1 MKKSAKRKP
10 SKGRNTGAYTPDP
23 LFTAVTKS
31 LPATL
36 GFAALAV
43 AMGILFILLLGD
55 TTPVSREE
63 AIAYEGEFARYEVG
77 HNDRD
82 LCFTDGSNFDV
93 YPHTE
98 TNAFQETMKSLE
110 EGTKLWILVHPH
122 SDYVIEI
129 RTETEELMNFE
140 ESQIDIDRYMIG
152 YKVIGGFM
160 IFAGVFVGFYGIW
173 SQIAHRKEE
182 KRSETRRKKQKKT
195 ADTGLSE
202 TGLRR
207 ADTTVKHRV
216 LLEAT
221 VDGYRICYRRVR
233 KVNELV
239 VNGIVYDEMK
249 AALEFPHD
257 LTVTLDGHRIHA
269 GLDEDDFSYIIVD
282 GRRIAEKKRWI

>member
-1 MKKSAKRKP
+1 MKKNAKRKP
-10 SKGRNTGAYTPDP
+10 PKERNASAYTPDP
-23 LFTAVTKS
+23 LFTAVIST

-55 TTPVSREE
+55 TTPVPREE

-110 EGTKLWILVHPH
+110 AGTKLWILVHPH

-129 RTETEELMNFE
+129 KTETEELMNFE

-173 SQIAHRKEE
+173 SQIAHRKEQ

-195 ADTGLSE
+195 ADAGLSE

-249 AALEFPHD
+249 AVVEFPHD

>member
-1 MKKSAKRKP
+1 MKQKTKKQHTSP
-10 SKGRNTGAYTPDP
+10 YTPDP
-23 LFTAVTKS
+23 LFTTVTKS

-36 GFAALAV
+36 GFAVFAIV
-43 AMGILFILLLGD
+43 MGILFILLLGD
-55 TTPVSREE
+55 TTPVPREE

-173 SQIAHRKEE
+173 SKIAHRKEQ

-195 ADTGLSE
+195 ADAGLPE

-221 VDGYRICYRRVR
+221 VYGYRICYRRVR

-249 AALEFPHD
+249 AVVEFPHD

-269 GLDEDDFSYIIVD
+269 GLDEDDLSYIIVD
-282 GRRIAEKKRWI
+282 GQRIAEKKRWI

>member
-10 SKGRNTGAYTPDP
+10 SNGRNTGAYTPDP
-23 LFTAVTKS
+23 LFTAVTSS

-55 TTPVSREE
+55 TTPVPREE

-93 YPHTE
+93 YAHTE

-110 EGTKLWILVHPH
+110 AGTKLWILVHPH

-173 SQIAHRKEE
+173 SQIAHRKEQ

-195 ADTGLSE
+195 ADAGLSE

-257 LTVTLDGHRIHA
+257 LTVTLDGHRIHTGA
-269 GLDEDDFSYIIVD
+269 ER
-282 GRRIAEKKRWI
+282 GRFQLHHRGRKTDR

>member
-1 MKKSAKRKP
+1 MKQKTKKQHTSP
-10 SKGRNTGAYTPDP
+10 YTPDP

-36 GFAALAV
+36 GFAVLAIV
-43 AMGILFILLLGD
+43 MGILFILLQGN
-55 TTPVSREE
+55 TTPVPREE

-77 HNDRD
+77 HHVRD

-93 YPHTE
+93 YAHTE

-110 EGTKLWILVHPH
+110 AGTKLWILVHPH
-122 SDYVIEI
+122 TDYVIEI

-140 ESQIDIDRYMIG
+140 ESQIDIDRCVVV
-152 YKVIGGFM
+152 YKVIGGIT
-160 IFAGVFVGFYGIW
+160 IFAGLFIGFYGVW
-173 SQIAHRKEE
+173 SQFAHRKEE
-182 KRSETRRKKQKKT
+182 KRSEARRKKQKKT
-195 ADTGLSE
+195 ADAGLSE

-207 ADTTVKHRV
+207 ADTGIKHRV

-221 VDGYRICYRRVR
+221 VDGYRICYRRV
-233 KVNELV
+233 KSTNELV
-239 VNGIVYDEMK
+239 VNGVVYDEVK
-249 AALEFPHD
+249 AALEFYHD

-282 GRRIAEKKRWI
+282 GIRVAEKKRWI

>member
-1 MKKSAKRKP
+1 MKQKTKKQHTSP
-10 SKGRNTGAYTPDP
+10 YTPDP

-173 SQIAHRKEE
+173 SQIAHRKEQ

-195 ADTGLSE
+195 ADAGLPE

-221 VDGYRICYRRVR
+221 VYGYRICYRRVR

-257 LTVTLDGHRIHA
+257 LTVNLDGHRIHA

-282 GRRIAEKKRWI
+282 GIRVAEKKRWI

>member
-1 MKKSAKRKP
+1 MKKNAKRKP
-10 SKGRNTGAYTPDP
+10 PKERNAGAYTPDP

-110 EGTKLWILVHPH
+110 AGTKLWILVHPH

-173 SQIAHRKEE
+173 SQIAHRKEQ

-195 ADTGLSE
+195 ADAGLSE

-257 LTVTLDGHRIHA
+257 LTATLDGHRIHT
-269 GLDEDDFSYIIVD
+269 GLDEDDFSYIIAD
-282 GRRIAEKKRWI
+282 GERIAEKKRWI

>member
-1 MKKSAKRKP
+1 MKQKTKKRHTSP
-10 SKGRNTGAYTPDP
+10 YTPDP

-36 GFAALAV
+36 GFAVLAIV
-43 AMGILFILLLGD
+43 MGILFILLQGN
-55 TTPVSREE
+55 TTPVPREE
-63 AIAYEGEFARYEVG
+63 AIAYEGEFARYEVER
-77 HNDRD
+77 NDRD

-93 YPHTE
+93 YAHTE

-129 RTETEELMNFE
+129 KTETEELMNFE
-140 ESQIDIDRYMIG
+140 ESQVAIDRYVIG
-152 YKVIGGFM
+152 YKVIGGIM
-160 IFAGVFVGFYGIW
+160 IFAGLFVGFYGIW
-173 SQIAHRKEE
+173 SQIAHRKEQD
-182 KRSETRRKKQKKT
+182 RKEARHQKQKKT
-195 ADTGLSE
+195 AESGLPDM
-202 TGLRR
+202 GLRR
-207 ADTTVKHRV
+207 ADMEVKHRV

-221 VDGYRICYRRVR
+221 YGGLRICYRRVR

-239 VNGIVYDEMK
+239 VGGVVYDEMK
-249 AALEFPHD
+249 AVVEFPHD

>member
-82 LCFTDGSNFDV
+82 LCFTDGSSFDV

-110 EGTKLWILVHPH
+110 AGTKLWILVHPH

-129 RTETEELMNFE
+129 KTETEELMNFE

-173 SQIAHRKEE
+173 SQIAHRKEQ

-195 ADTGLSE
+195 ADAGLSE

-249 AALEFPHD
+249 AVVEFPHD

-282 GRRIAEKKRWI
+282 GERIAEKKRWI

>member
-1 MKKSAKRKP
+1 MKKNAKRKP
-10 SKGRNTGAYTPDP
+10 PKERHSDAYTSDP
-23 LFTAVTKS
+23 LFTAVISS

-43 AMGILFILLLGD
+43 AMGILFIVLQGNTD
-55 TTPVSREE
+55 PVPREE
-63 AIAYEGEFARYEVG
+63 ALAYEGEFARYEVG

-93 YPHTE
+93 YAHTE

-122 SDYVIEI
+122 TDYVIEI
-129 RTETEELMNFE
+129 KTETEELMNFE
-140 ESQIDIDRYMIG
+140 ESQIDIDRYVVG
-152 YKVIGGFM
+152 YKVIGGIS
-160 IFAGVFVGFYGIW
+160 IFAGIFIGFYGVW
-173 SQIAHRKEE
+173 TRIAHRKEE
-182 KRSETRRKKQKKT
+182 KRSEARRKKQKKT
-195 ADTGLSE
+195 ADSGLPE

-207 ADTTVKHRV
+207 ADTGVKHRV

-221 VDGYRICYRRVR
+221 VYGYRICYRRVR

-239 VNGIVYDEMK
+239 VNGVVYDEMK
-249 AALEFPHD
+249 ATLEFYHD

-269 GLDEDDFSYIIVD
+269 GLDEDDFSYIVVD
-282 GRRIAEKKRWI
+282 GIRVAEKKRWI